1 MNQRVAI
8 ARALIS
14 HRPRLL
20 LDEPFRGLDPALKRR
35 VIQVVLRHSDTVLL
49 ITHSPEEAEYMGADS
64 YRLDELMKHSKR
76 Q

>member
-1 MNQRVAI
+1 MY
-8 ARALIS
+8 
-14 HRPRLL
+14 P
-20 LDEPFRGLDPALKRR
+20 RGLDPALKRR